1 MNIFSKPPLV
11 IPGDNASIV
20 YWTKKWGVST
30 KEINAAILETG
41 TLNAFRIE
49 NVLRRKNQLK
59 GLFYK
64 SSWFLRKL
72 LQLS

>member
-11 IPGDNASIV
+11 IPGDNIIMV
-20 YWTKKWGVST
+20 YWTKKWGVGA
-30 KEINAAILETG
+30 KEINDAILETG

-64 SSWFLRKL
+64 LSWFLRKL
-72 LQLS
+72 L